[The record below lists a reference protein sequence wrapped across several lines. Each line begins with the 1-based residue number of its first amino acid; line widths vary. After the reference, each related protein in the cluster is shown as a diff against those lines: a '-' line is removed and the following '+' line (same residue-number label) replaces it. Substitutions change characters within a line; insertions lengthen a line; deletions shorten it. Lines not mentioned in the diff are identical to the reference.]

1 MRVADLFSGCGGMSL
16 GLKGAGMESVVAA
29 DHWED
34 ASAVYEKLLGHR
46 PKQLDLHDVVEAA
59 GLVRKERVD
68 VVAGGPPCQD
78 FSSAGNRVEQGR
90 ADLTLAY
97 AETVSSVRPTWFIME
112 NVLLARSSNAYAK
125 ARRVFERAGYGLTET
140 VMNAAH
146 FGVPQIRKRLIV
158 VGRLEE
164 EHDFLAPWIEDGR
177 SEEPMTVRDYVKDDF
192 GIEFYYRHPR
202 VWEKR
207 AIYSL
212 DEPSA
217 TVRTVNRPIPS
228 TYRAHPADAAKPR
241 GVRQLTPNERARLQ
255 TFPKRFKY
263 DCSMTAADE
272 MIGNAV
278 PVKLAEHVGKV
289 IMRYEGMRGKEAD
302 MDEFR
307 HWLTDVSGLQERS
320 AGSVVSR
327 LKRARGFLGNK
338 RFVDVRDATHELE
351 KQSDFAALQVTVK
364 SQLRRALGLYA
375 QFAGGR

>member
-16 GLKGAGMESVVAA
+16 GLTQAGMESVVAA
-29 DHWED
+29 DHWEE

-46 PKQLDLHDVVEAA
+46 PKQLDLQDVVETA
-59 GLVRKERVD
+59 GLVRKARVD
-68 VVAGGPPCQD
+68 LLAGGPPCQD

-97 AETVSSVRPTWFIME
+97 AETVSSVRPNWFIME

-125 ARRVFERAGYGLTET
+125 ARNVFKRAGYGLTET

-158 VGRLEE
+158 IGRLEE
-164 EHDFLAPWIEDGR
+164 EDEFLAPWIEDGK
-177 SEEPMTVRDYVKDDF
+177 SDEPMTVRDYLSDEF
-192 GIEFYYRHPR
+192 GIDYYYRHPR

-217 TVRTVNRPIPS
+217 TVRSVNRPIPS
-228 TYRAHPADAAKPR
+228 TYRAHPADAAKPE
-241 GVRQLTPNERARLQ
+241 GVRQLTPKERARLQ

-263 DCSMTAADE
+263 DCSATAADL
-272 MIGNAV
+272 MVGNAV

-289 IMRYEGMRGKEAD
+289 ILRYETMRGKEAD

-307 HWLTDVSGLQERS
+307 HWLTDVSGLKDRS

-327 LKRARGFLGNK
+327 LKRARAFLGDK

-351 KQSDFAALQVTVK
+351 KQTDFTKLQVTVK

-375 QFAGGR
+375 EFAARR